1 MTRSDPAQAM
11 VTIATKFKA
20 NYFLRTHSILTLYV
34 HISFLWQIVCPSH
47 AHFGGIYVFQG
58 GLELAPWWQVM

>member
-34 HISFLWQIVCPSH
+34 HISFLWQIVCPPMPILGEFMS
-47 AHFGGIYVFQG
+47 FRGVWNWPPGGK
-58 GLELAPWWQVM
+58 